1 MRSSVGS
8 TELPRNEGAGFA
20 GAGVEPVNAVI
31 FDLWDTLIEWDA
43 AAASRMVETVSAHT
57 DDGFRERW
65 LAARHRYTTP
75 IRSVLSE
82 LGVPPESLD
91 EVCRIRTDYVRRAV
105 VPRPGAVETLR
116 TLRRHGFL
124 LGLITVCTED
134 VEHVWPDTEFA
145 GLFDAEVFSSRIG
158 ISKPDPRIYLACC
171 ERLGVE
177 PSEAVFVGD
186 GANDELDGARR
197 VGMQA
202 ILIHRPGEGPLWPE
216 LREWDGPRITAIPE
230 VLEVLGAGAYAP

>member
-1 MRSSVGS
+1 M
-8 TELPRNEGAGFA
+8 
-20 GAGVEPVNAVI
+20 I

-43 AAASRMVETVSAHT
+43 AEASRMVESVSAHT
-57 DDGFRERW
+57 DEGFRERW
-65 LAARHRYTTP
+65 LAARQRYTRP
-75 IRSVLSE
+75 IRAVLGE
-82 LGVPPESLD
+82 LGVPPESLE
-91 EVCRIRTDYVRRAV
+91 EVCRIRADYVRRAV

-116 TLRRHGFL
+116 TLRKHDYR

-134 VEHVWPDTEFA
+134 VEHVWPETEFA

-158 ISKPDPRIYLACC
+158 ISKPDPRIYLVCC

-186 GANDELDGARR
+186 GANDELGGARR

-216 LREWDGPRITAIPE
+216 LRTWDGPRITAIPE
-230 VLEVLGAGAYAP
+230 VLEVLGAGAHAP